1 MQNNKLLIIS
11 YYWPP
16 SGGSGVQRWLNFS
29 NHLIKKDWDITV
41 FTAKNPK
48 YPILDEKLNET
59 VDGKIIDK
67 KLRFSN

>member
-29 NHLIKKDWDITV
+29 NHLIKKDWDITWAQLYLR
-41 FTAKNPK
+41 AKHIGMQIYK
-48 YPILDEKLNET
+48 
-59 VDGKIIDK
+59 
-67 KLRFSN
+67 